1 MPIAIAIDGPAS
13 SGKGTIARKVAEI
26 LHYHHVDTGAMY
38 RAVALFARRAH
49 CSWENSEGVATV
61 ARSLAFTFP
70 LIGGAVHTVV
80 NGEDVSTE
88 IRGEEIGKGASKVAS
103 IPAVRLALL
112 QAQRDLGERGGVVM
126 DGRDI
131 GTVVLP
137 SAQLKIYLDAAL
149 EERARRRALELGKEV
164 AEVRAELADRDERD
178 MRRAVAPLTCA
189 ADAVRLDTTGITIE
203 MVVLRVLELAQ
214 SRGA

>member
-26 LHYHHVDTGAMY
+26 LHYNHVDTGAMY
-38 RAVALFARRAH
+38 RAVALFSRRTGCA
-49 CSWENSEGVATV
+49 WEESAAVAAV
-61 ARSLAFTFP
+61 ARGMAFTFP
-70 LIGGAVHTVV
+70 LIGGVVHTVV
-80 NGEDVSTE
+80 NGEDVSSE
-88 IRGEEIGKGASKVAS
+88 IRGEEIGKGASKVAA
-103 IPAVRLALL
+103 IPDVRLALL
-112 QAQRDLGERGGVVM
+112 QAQRDLGARGGVVM

-137 SAQLKIYLDAAL
+137 SAQLKIYLDASL
-149 EERARRRALELGKEV
+149 EERARRRALELGKELD
-164 AEVRAELADRDERD
+164 EVRAELADRDARD
-178 MRRAVAPLTCA
+178 MSRAVAPLTCA

-203 MVVLRVLELAQ
+203 MVVLQVLELAQ

>member
-1 MPIAIAIDGPAS
+1 LPIAIAIDGPAS

-38 RAVALFARRAH
+38 RAVALFARRAG
-49 CSWENSEGVATV
+49 CSWEDREGVAAV

-70 LIGGAVHTVV
+70 LIGGSVHTVV
-80 NGEDVSTE
+80 NGEDVSAE

-149 EERARRRALELGKEV
+149 EERARRRALELGKEL
-164 AEVRAELADRDERD
+164 AEVRTELADRDQRD
-178 MRRAVAPLTCA
+178 MSRAVAPLTCA

-203 MVVLRVLELAQ
+203 MVVLQVLELAQ